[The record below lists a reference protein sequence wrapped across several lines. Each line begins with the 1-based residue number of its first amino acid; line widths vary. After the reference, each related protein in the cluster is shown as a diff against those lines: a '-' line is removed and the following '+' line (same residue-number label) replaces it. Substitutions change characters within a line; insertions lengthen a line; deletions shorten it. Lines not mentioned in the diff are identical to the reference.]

1 MADEH
6 VSQPLESVHSPT
18 VSAHISHAVI
28 ASYAAAA
35 AREVAGVAGI
45 PDGHAGLRDRRAG
58 DPDRAPRGVRVTS
71 EGEAI
76 ALQVQ
81 LVLAYGADIAAT
93 AAEVERAVREFLR
106 AMIDL
111 DVDDL
116 QIAIA
121 GVVDGDG
128 T

>member
-1 MADEH
+1 MADPP

-45 PDGHAGLRDRRAG
+45 PDGLLGLRDRHG
-58 DPDRAPRGVRVTS
+58 GEPDRAPRGVRVSS
-71 EGEAI
+71 EGDRI
-76 ALQVQ
+76 ALQIQ
-81 LVLAYGADIAAT
+81 LTLDYGCDIAETGAQ
-93 AAEVERAVREFLR
+93 VERAVREFLR

-111 DVDDL
+111 DVDEL

-121 GVVDGDG
+121 GVIDGG
-128 T
+128 GP

>member
-1 MADEH
+1 MAEPP
-6 VSQPLESVHSPT
+6 VARPLESVHSPT

-45 PDGHAGLRDRRAG
+45 PDGHLRDRRAA

-81 LVLAYGADIAAT
+81 LVLDYGTDIART
-93 AAEVERAVREFLR
+93 AEDVERAVRQFLR

-111 DVDDL
+111 DVDEL

-121 GVVDGDG
+121 GVVDGEPR
-128 T
+128 